1 MLSRCNF
8 NDIDAI
14 TDIGTI
20 GTVSF
25 GNFAITQINRNND
38 DLYFLQNNTNKY
50 YNTNIY
56 KYKSKQI
63 FFKETKVSN
72 ANSYMDKRF
81 CISFKI
87 ILNKRFLVSKT
98 QDLYCHKLN
107 GYISKNAGI
116 RMKVRIKS

>member
-20 GTVSF
+20 GTASF